1 MRYRGLGFRVEND
14 ASCWAKRTSSPSLAT
29 PSLGFRRI
37 KETGERAGSSG
48 KAARSR
54 KGVFPAAGGRAGG
67 TLGAQRDPEAE
78 ALPGR
83 GARRAPQS
91 KPEGFSTERASSP
104 RPPGACGPHP
114 RCPSAPRTSGVS
126 SAMPRTGEDERKTR
140 LLLFL
145 FPRLF
150 LETTSEAPAR
160 ARLPAW
166 ASGPRVGHRGH
177 RPLRGA
183 TMQNGGHPGGQ
194 RRAGTVEGSLFASGT
209 LSVLVFCFV
218 LSACF

>member
-29 PSLGFRRI
+29 PSLSFRRK

-54 KGVFPAAGGRAGG
+54 KGVFPAAGGSPARPGGGSASRARC
-67 TLGAQRDPEAE
+67 TP
-78 ALPGR
+78 
-83 GARRAPQS
+83 RAPQS

-104 RPPGACGPHP
+104 RPPGSCGPHP

-183 TMQNGGHPGGQ
+183 TMQNGGYPGGQ